1 MKINLNKMAVDALD
15 HLDLI
20 KRLDDLR
27 KQSEDDAYAMNR
39 FLLDVAV
46 ELETEKKKIITQMV
60 KDTYVSIL
68 GQVWDDPYDSSLYSL
83 MDQIKKIANHL
94 NIETN
99 ASKSQK

>member
-1 MKINLNKMAVDALD
+1 
-15 HLDLI
+15 
-20 KRLDDLR
+20 
-27 KQSEDDAYAMNR
+27 
-39 FLLDVAV
+39 
-46 ELETEKKKIITQMV
+46 MV